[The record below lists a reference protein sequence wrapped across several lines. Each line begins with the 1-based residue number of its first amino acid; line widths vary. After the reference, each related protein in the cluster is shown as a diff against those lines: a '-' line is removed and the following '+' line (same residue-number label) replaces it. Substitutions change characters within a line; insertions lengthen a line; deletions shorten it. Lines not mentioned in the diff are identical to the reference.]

1 MNRTLLHL
9 FPIPIS
15 LYNFGK
21 SNHKLNVNLVR
32 DTLDCFSN
40 TDSIQRS
47 NMGGWHSPSDMET
60 KYDSFNLLRNQIQE
74 AADIYCEDYGFE
86 KGSKIK
92 YLWANLN
99 QTGDMNV
106 GHDHARSTLTG
117 VYYPVQNIIDDNC
130 TFNYKEN
137 ISLLPG
143 TWDGEDGGSI
153 YFQDPAYGLKR
164 ALEETEKP
172 TAFNLSAYYTYPIA
186 GLLIIFPS
194 YLLHAVT
201 PFRKKMKRIS
211 ISFTANY
218 E

>member
-21 SNHKLNVNLVR
+21 SNHELNINLVR

-40 TDSIQRS
+40 TDSIKRS
-47 NMGGWHSPSDMET
+47 NMGGWHSPSDMEA
-60 KYDSFNLLRNQIQE
+60 KYESFDLLREQIQE
-74 AADIYCEDYGFE
+74 SADIYCEDYGFK

-99 QTGDMNV
+99 QSGDMNV
-106 GHDHARSTLTG
+106 GHDHPRSTLTG

-137 ISLLPG
+137 TSLLPG
-143 TWDGEDGGSI
+143 ICDKEDGGSI
-153 YFQDPAYGLKR
+153 YFQDPSLGLKC
-164 ALEETEKP
+164 ALEETEER
-172 TAFNLSAYYTYPIA
+172 TAFNSSTYYTHPVS

-194 YLLHAVT
+194 YLIHTVT